1 MFAALALVGIPASQ
15 ADAPDDPSNPL
26 AQLHYRTI
34 GPGGN
39 RIAAVVGEPGN
50 PQVIYSGAAD
60 GGIWKTSDAGIN
72 WKPVFDDK
80 EVSAIGALSVAPS
93 AHNIVWAG
101 TGETWIA
108 RPDYSMGDGVY

>member
-1 MFAALALVGIPASQ
+1 MIFRFLVRIGTTLLTFTALALVGMPASH
-15 ADAPDDPSNPL
+15 ADAPDNPSNPL

-50 PQVIYSGAAD
+50 SQVIYAGASD

-80 EVSAIGALSVAPS
+80 EVSAI
-93 AHNIVWAG
+93 
-101 TGETWIA
+101 
-108 RPDYSMGDGVY
+108 